1 MANFARYVVED
12 EEGERMKLA
21 LIITALYL
29 AVEACVSI
37 FRPKQR
43 ISLRT
48 QLRIFT
54 RVLAAGVIMVVAIM
68 LEW

>member
-1 MANFARYVVED
+1 
-12 EEGERMKLA
+12 MKLA

-29 AVEACVSI
+29 AAEACVSI

-43 ISLRT
+43 IPLRT

-54 RVLAAGVIMVVAIM
+54 RVLAAGVIMIIAIM
-68 LEW
+68 LEG